1 MATTTVTVTT
11 QQYRRDEPVAG
22 APPPSLPRTG
32 VKAEV
37 KPHNSAGIRA
47 GVEQLKRSRKPGKPL
62 LLTYRTTSDRTPTAF
77 EVLLADPG
85 QLAQA
90 LGGGRRA
97 ADITRWFRIGGF
109 TAPHAL
115 TPIPF
120 AACPPRFGSSVE
132 GSVRSAYA
140 RFMRTA
146 HPGFRLGPKHASAG
160 GHDILHEELAAYL
173 RELAEEMETAPGA
186 W

>member
-11 QQYRRDEPVAG
+11 QKYRRDAPVTG
-22 APPPSLPRTG
+22 TPPPSLPRTG
-32 VKAEV
+32 VKAEI

-47 GVEQLKRSRKPGKPL
+47 GVEQLKRSRSAGRPL
-62 LLTYRTTSDRTPTAF
+62 LLTYRTTSDRTPTSF
-77 EVLLADPG
+77 EVLLADPD
-85 QLAQA
+85 QLREA
-90 LGGGRRA
+90 LGGRRRA

-120 AACPPRFGSSVE
+120 AACPPRFGASVE

-140 RFMRTA
+140 RFMRKA
-146 HPGFRLGPKHASAG
+146 HPGFRLGTKHASAG
-160 GHDILHEELAAYL
+160 GHDILHEELVAYL
-173 RELAEEMETAPGA
+173 RELAEEMETAGSP